1 MDCLQGAGTET
12 SRIQTPAS
20 HHENRIDRQDNQHIS
35 AGSSWIELAWQLLH
49 SQLCEGKRNQGIPRL
64 RFKDTVKKKLEEVG
78 YRQEFLA
85 AESEGQ
91 SCVEESDQT

>member
-1 MDCLQGAGTET
+1 MEVMLMQMNLRWLSHVERMDHQRL
-12 SRIQTPAS
+12 PK
-20 HHENRIDRQDNQHIS
+20 
-35 AGSSWIELAWQLLH
+35 QLLH
-49 SQLCEGKRNQGIPRL
+49 SQLCEGKCNQGIPRL

>member
-1 MDCLQGAGTET
+1 MQMNLRWLSHVERMDHQRL
-12 SRIQTPAS
+12 PM
-20 HHENRIDRQDNQHIS
+20 
-35 AGSSWIELAWQLLH
+35 QLLH

>member
-1 MDCLQGAGTET
+1 MLDRAGLPSMQVMLMQMNLRWLSHVERMDHQRL
-12 SRIQTPAS
+12 PK
-20 HHENRIDRQDNQHIS
+20 
-35 AGSSWIELAWQLLH
+35 QLLH

>member
-1 MDCLQGAGTET
+1 MQMNLRWLSHVERMDHQRL
-12 SRIQTPAS
+12 PK
-20 HHENRIDRQDNQHIS
+20 
-35 AGSSWIELAWQLLH
+35 QLLH

-78 YRQEFLA
+78 YRREFLA